1 MGCGFRILV
10 IVVTGRGGA
19 VMDGR
24 TWTGVVFGIL
34 VNSELSSVFKNSY
47 EIDIPCRINIKGA
60 LIVNL
65 YVCVPL
71 SGIVLWMYI

>member
-24 TWTGVVFGIL
+24 TCPGVVFGIL

-47 EIDIPCRINIKGA
+47 EIDIPCRITTKGVI
-60 LIVNL
+60 IVNFH
-65 YVCVPL
+65 VCVPL
-71 SGIVLWMYI
+71 SGIVQWMHI